1 MYSSFQLPLLL
12 MHHCISHWIML
23 PCTRWKNVDVWAA
36 KVLIWWRMWKQQLTP
51 IYFSTPPRYWIDQS
65 LWLITSSLFINR
77 ENPEGHRVHPNV
89 SQKQFSFLLDVEGQ
103 ISGVYKTIYDSDMYF
118 AAAVLRSLTD
128 QWKNTPPSWRKSDD
142 PCDSQWEGVTCN
154 NSRVI
159 AMWVFALIN
168 NMVLSLLRF
177 SCSPLRKATHMIFS
191 GDYQPWGSKV
201 QSAVTSG
208 NLQNCNP
215 CKFTFSIFLLS
226 IVLP

>member
-1 MYSSFQLPLLL
+1 MYEQLKYWYDEGCGSSSWHPFTFPLPLD
-12 MHHCISHWIML
+12 IGW
-23 PCTRWKNVDVWAA
+23 TNR
-36 KVLIWWRMWKQQLTP
+36 
-51 IYFSTPPRYWIDQS
+51 FS
-65 LWLITSSLFINR
+65 LITSSLFINR

-89 SQKQFSFLLDVEGQ
+89 CQKQFSFLLDVEGQ

-201 QSAVTSG
+201 QSVVTSG